1 MGSDISVRQMD
12 QIPCP
17 DGYLLDA
24 RSPIAEGHHAL
35 NQYLVRVE
43 EAGWSTALKEVN
55 GIRDKRRKLL
65 TWRALL
71 ERMLWLRDN
80 NPRCAL
86 LSPLRGLAE
95 RIEKWTLAPTEADLI
110 QILDRTADAA
120 GFLAPYTPMPHLMKH
135 VETN

>member
-1 MGSDISVRQMD
+1 MGQLIYCYLDRKLSMESADHMD

-24 RSPIAEGHHAL
+24 TSAIADGHHAL

-43 EAGWSTALKEVN
+43 EAGWKTALKEVN

-65 TWRALL
+65 IWKALI

-80 NPRCAL
+80 NPDSAC
-86 LSPLRGLAE
+86 LSPFRAE
-95 RIEKWTLAPTEADLI
+95 LSKS
-110 QILDRTADAA
+110 
-120 GFLAPYTPMPHLMKH
+120 K
-135 VETN
+135 

>member
-1 MGSDISVRQMD
+1 ME

-24 RSPIAEGHHAL
+24 KSLIAEGHHAL

-43 EAGWSTALKEVN
+43 EAGWQTAMKEVN
-55 GIRDKRRKLL
+55 GIREKRRKLL
-65 TWRALL
+65 IWKALN

-80 NPRCAL
+80 NSESAC

-95 RIEKWTLAPTEADLI
+95 RMEKWTLDPTEADLI
-110 QILDRTADAA
+110 EISGRA
-120 GFLAPYTPMPHLMKH
+120 GGG
-135 VETN
+135 